1 MKKIVPIIL
10 LVLAAFF
17 LLVGGAGLI
26 AMIAAAKAMPEISII
41 AVPFILIA
49 LVGSMLTVA
58 LSVYFK
64 KDILCRIAIFV
75 GGAAFLLSLVGLII
89 WLVIM

>member
-1 MKKIVPIIL
+1 M
-10 LVLAAFF
+10 LVLAVLF

-26 AMIAAAKAMPEISII
+26 AISVAAKAMPELSII
-41 AVPFILIA
+41 AVPFILMSLI
-49 LVGSMLTVA
+49 GSMLTVA
-58 LSVYFK
+58 LSVYLK

-75 GGAAFLLSLVGLII
+75 GGAAFVLSLVGLII